1 MDEAPNVSTPI
12 APEEEQFLIVIQ
24 AVKPEVRE
32 LLGEEEGIRVNRSLG
47 QYLRWARSPEHR
59 ERALQQA
66 MAKLEANPA
75 TKVRVGSLRA
85 GLGVPDVPTLIFKC
99 PVEAASIAAR
109 ASIPVSAGNALP
121 IMSNWFLSKRRKT
134 LRSINH
140 G

>member
-99 PVEAASIAAR
+99 PVEGCIYRCAR
-109 ASIPVSAGNALP
+109 QHPRQCRKCPTHNVELVPV
-121 IMSNWFLSKRRKT
+121 KT
-134 LRSINH
+134 P
-140 G
+140 